1 MAVAV
6 QLSPVT
12 RIEGHL
18 AVHTQAVP
26 VSDSQGRR
34 SHRIERAE
42 CRGEMFRGFEVLLEG
57 RDPLDAQQ
65 IVQRICGVCFISHA
79 VASIKAQEMAYG
91 IKPSPNGRLLQNL
104 ILAANLLQ
112 SHLVHFYQL
121 ALWDYVDVRKVLD
134 YSGQDGR
141 LAALKKRVA
150 ESLARSKNGPVH
162 LAGPFLPQWEGR
174 YLADVELS
182 HGLLAHYAD
191 GLEMRR
197 LAHEMGAVFGAR
209 MPHSTALVPGGCTQ
223 PPLEERIA
231 AYRSRLER
239 IERFAERVLLDDVVA
254 LCQAFPQYWEIGAGY
269 GHLLCYGS
277 FELNDA
283 GERFLGPGV
292 LLAG

>member
-112 SHLVHFYQL
+112 SHLVHFYPVSYTHL
-121 ALWDYVDVRKVLD
+121 TLPTI
-134 YSGQDGR
+134 YS
-141 LAALKKRVA
+141 V
-150 ESLARSKNGPVH
+150 
-162 LAGPFLPQWEGR
+162 
-174 YLADVELS
+174 
-182 HGLLAHYAD
+182 
-191 GLEMRR
+191 
-197 LAHEMGAVFGAR
+197 
-209 MPHSTALVPGGCTQ
+209 
-223 PPLEERIA
+223 
-231 AYRSRLER
+231 
-239 IERFAERVLLDDVVA
+239 
-254 LCQAFPQYWEIGAGY
+254 
-269 GHLLCYGS
+269 
-277 FELNDA
+277 
-283 GERFLGPGV
+283 
-292 LLAG
+292 